1 MKLLTKVFLNLIFKL
16 YYNGFFGEK
25 NILGIKDNIY
35 LQMIINQILI
45 DKLSRSS
52 VEVLVSHMRHKVLL
66 YDSCSFSLTKN
77 N

>member
-1 MKLLTKVFLNLIFKL
+1 MKLLTKVLNLIFKL

-35 LQMIINQILI
+35 LQMIINQILKSL

-52 VEVLVSHMRHKVLL
+52 VEVLVSHML
-66 YDSCSFSLTKN
+66 
-77 N
+77 